1 VAFTGKLTII
11 TYGLFSIDRSGNNF
25 TPSLKHHTMNTD
37 LQSRRE
43 WRRNHRNSDSG
54 RVLTG
59 AFLLI
64 AGAVLFLKNLDTGL
78 PGWLFSWQMF
88 LIGLGVFFGLKNG
101 FRGPV
106 WLILILIG
114 GFSLQPEVF
123 PFIHLRI
130 FTWPAILV
138 ILGIYF
144 IVKPRS
150 RERNLPSDLEPFQTT
165 RPGEEFMDGDKLDI
179 TSILGSVKKVVVSK
193 NFQGGEI
200 VSVLGGSDINLTQ
213 ADIHGKVRLE
223 ATNVMGGTKL
233 IIPPTW
239 DVKSEL
245 VAIFGGVEDKRDIR
259 SANIDP
265 NKVLVLEGTC
275 LFGGIEIKS
284 F

>member
-1 VAFTGKLTII
+1 
-11 TYGLFSIDRSGNNF
+11 
-25 TPSLKHHTMNTD
+25 MNTD
-37 LQSRRE
+37 LESRRE
-43 WRRNHRNSDSG
+43 WRRNRRSNDSG

-78 PGWLFSWQMF
+78 PHWLFSWQMF

-106 WLILILIG
+106 WLILILVG
-114 GFSLQPEVF
+114 GFSLQPEIF
-123 PFIHLRI
+123 PFLHLRV

-144 IVKPRS
+144 IVKPR
-150 RERNLPSDLEPFQTT
+150 RQEGNLPSDLEPFKQRQSEAEYT
-165 RPGEEFMDGDKLDI
+165 DGDKLDI

-200 VSVLGGSDINLTQ
+200 VSFLGGSDINLTQ
-213 ADIHGKVRLE
+213 ADIHGRVRLE

-239 DVKSEL
+239 DVQSEL
-245 VAIFGGVEDKRDIR
+245 VAIFGGVEDKRDMR
-259 SANIDP
+259 SANIDH

-284 F
+284 Y